1 MRKSDNAIIWPVY
14 FDVAKSK
21 SEGRR
26 VPKNMAVISP
36 KILEIKEAADNLGLQ
51 NDINP
56 TAGYPKTPWSKMGML
71 TVEKNEPKEQI
82 ILKLAAQLAKIKIQ
96 QQAEQQKQLHHHPYK
111 K

>member
-1 MRKSDNAIIWPVY
+1 MRKNSNAIIWPVY

-26 VPKNMAVISP
+26 VPKNLAVISP
-36 KILEIKEAADNLGLQ
+36 KILEIKEAVDKLGLQ
-51 NDINP
+51 NSINP
-56 TAGYPKTPWSKMGML
+56 TAGYPRTPWSKMGML

-82 ILKLAAQLAKIKIQ
+82 ILKIATQLTKIKLQ
-96 QQAEQQKQLHHHPYK
+96 QQTELQKQTHKYK

>member
-26 VPKNMAVISP
+26 VPKHLAVINP
-36 KILEIKEAADNLGLQ
+36 KILEIQEATDKLGLQ
-51 NDINP
+51 NSINP
-56 TAGYPKTPWSKMGML
+56 TAGYPKTPWLKMGML
-71 TVEKNEPKEQI
+71 AVKKTEQKEQI
-82 ILKLAAQLAKIKIQ
+82 ILKIAPILAKIKLQ
-96 QQAEQQKQLHHHPYK
+96 QQADLQKQMHNYK

>member
-26 VPKNMAVISP
+26 VPKNLAVASP
-36 KILEIKEAADNLGLQ
+36 KILEIQQAAEKLGLK
-51 NDINP
+51 NEINA
-56 TAGYPKTPWSKMGML
+56 TAGYPKTPWVKMGML
-71 TVEKNEPKEQI
+71 SVEKNEPKEQI
-82 ILKLAAQLAKIKIQ
+82 ILKLAKQLAKIKIIQ
-96 QQAEQQKQLHHHPYK
+96 QQQPTK

>member
-14 FDVAKSK
+14 FDVAKSR

-26 VPKNMAVISP
+26 VSKNMAVINP
-36 KILEIKEAADNLGLQ
+36 KILEIKEASDKLGLQ
-51 NDINP
+51 NNINP
-56 TAGYPKTPWSKMGML
+56 TAGYPKTPWLKMGML

-82 ILKLAAQLAKIKIQ
+82 ILKIATQLTKIKR
-96 QQAEQQKQLHHHPYK
+96 QQAELQKQQTHNYK

>member
-26 VPKNMAVISP
+26 VPKNLAVASP
-36 KILEIKEAADNLGLQ
+36 KILEIQQAAEKLGLK
-51 NDINP
+51 NEINA
-56 TAGYPKTPWSKMGML
+56 TAGYPKTPWVKMGML
-71 TVEKNEPKEQI
+71 SIEKNEPKEQI
-82 ILKLAAQLAKIKIQ
+82 ILKLAKQLAKIKIIQ
-96 QQAEQQKQLHHHPYK
+96 QQQQPTK

>member
-1 MRKSDNAIIWPVY
+1 MRKSNNAIIWPVY

-26 VPKNMAVISP
+26 VPKNLAVISP
-36 KILEIKEAADNLGLQ
+36 KISEIKEATDKLGLQ

-56 TAGYPKTPWSKMGML
+56 TAGYPKTPWLKMGML
-71 TVEKNEPKEQI
+71 IVEKNEPKKQL
-82 ILKLAAQLAKIKIQ
+82 ILKISTQLTKIKLQ
-96 QQAEQQKQLHHHPYK
+96 QQAELQKQTHNYK

>member
-14 FDVAKSK
+14 FDIAKSK

-26 VPKNMAVISP
+26 VPKNMAVVSP
-36 KILEIKEAADNLGLQ
+36 KILEIKEATDKLGLQ
-51 NDINP
+51 NNINP

-82 ILKLAAQLAKIKIQ
+82 ILKIATQLAKIKLQ
-96 QQAEQQKQLHHHPYK
+96 QQTELQKQTHNYK

>member
-26 VPKNMAVISP
+26 VPKNLAVASP
-36 KILEIKEAADNLGLQ
+36 KILEIQQAAEKLGLK
-51 NDINP
+51 NEINA
-56 TAGYPKTPWSKMGML
+56 TAGYPKTSWVKMGML
-71 TVEKNEPKEQI
+71 SIEKNEPKEQI
-82 ILKLAAQLAKIKIQ
+82 ILKLAKQLAKIKIIQ
-96 QQAEQQKQLHHHPYK
+96 QQQQPTK

>member
-26 VPKNMAVISP
+26 VPKNLAVISP
-36 KILEIKEAADNLGLQ
+36 KILEIKEAADKIGLQ
-51 NDINP
+51 NSINP
-56 TAGYPKTPWSKMGML
+56 TAGYPKTPWIKMGML

-82 ILKLAAQLAKIKIQ
+82 ILKIVAQLTKIKLQ
-96 QQAEQQKQLHHHPYK
+96 QQTELQKQTHNYK